1 MDDQQNNPPKKR
13 SRPKRESLTA
23 PRKRVL
29 VPPDPATVDK
39 PRTRGRP
46 KKDPNQPKAEY
57 KLSDRE
63 RARRSVQMRLRN
75 AKKSAA
81 TQQRKAE
88 YKKKK
93 VKKLTDSADKIEK
106 ALQGEKTRVIDQG
119 DLTNLPDAVGD
130 LVDGSPIIFKPNPGP
145 QEEFLSAG
153 ERDVLYGGAAGG
165 GKSFALLADP
175 LRYCHNP
182 NHRGLLLRRTLDE
195 LTELIDKSRQ
205 LYPKAFPGAKFR
217 ESKSTWH
224 FPSGATIWFT
234 YLDKDKDVTRFQGQ
248 AFNWIG
254 IDEITQYP
262 TPYVWDYL
270 RSRLR
275 TTDSELQQHLY
286 MRCTANPGGV
296 GGWWVKKTYIEG
308 LEPNKPFP
316 AFDIET
322 KSPFLWPN
330 GHEKAG
336 QPLFFRKFVPAR
348 LTDNPYLMADGQYEA
363 MLRSLPEVERKR
375 LLEGDWDVAEGAA
388 FPEFSRSKHVVEH
401 FELPTNWPRIR
412 AADYGYASPSCV
424 LWGAIDWDNN
434 IWIYRELYVKHL
446 TAEQLADKITEQL
459 DPTPHYTV
467 LDSSCWNKTGFG
479 PSIAETMMRA
489 GVRWTPSDRNR
500 VQGKMEI
507 HRRLADD
514 PYTEEPRLRIFSSC
528 QNIIKQ
534 LAGIPLS
541 KSNSEDVDTKSEDH
555 AYDALRYMLMTR
567 MSGYTSI
574 HKQLGAIK
582 SQVYQVQDE
591 TFGY

>member
-1 MDDQQNNPPKKR
+1 MANK
-13 SRPKRESLTA
+13 

-119 DLTNLPDAVGD
+119 DLTNLPGAVGD

-275 TTDSELQQHLY
+275 STDPELQQQLC

-296 GGWWVKKTYIEG
+296 GGWWVKKMYIDHR
-308 LEPNKPFP
+308 EPNKPFG
-316 AFDIET
+316 AYDLESGKEFV
-322 KSPFLWPN
+322 WPD

-336 QPLFFRKFVPAR
+336 QPLFYRKFVPAR

-363 MLRSLPEVERKR
+363 MLRSLPDVERRR

-388 FPEFSRSKHVVEH
+388 FPEFSRQRHVVEH

-434 IWIYRELYVKHL
+434 IWIYRELYARHL
-446 TAEQLADKITEQL
+446 TAEQLADKILEAEEL
-459 DPTPHYTV
+459 DPLPHYNV

-500 VQGKMEI
+500 LQGKMEV

-514 PYTEEPRLRIFSSC
+514 PYTKEPRLRIFSTC
-528 QNIIKQ
+528 KHTIAQ
-534 LAGIPLS
+534 LSGIPLS
-541 KSNSEDVDTKSEDH
+541 KTNSEDVDTKAEDH
-555 AYDALRYMLMTR
+555 AYDALRYMVMTR
-567 MSGYTSI
+567 TSGYQAI
-574 HKQLGAIK
+574 HKTLQGIK
-582 SQVYQVQDE
+582 DQAFKPFDA

>member
-1 MDDQQNNPPKKR
+1 MAQAATKR
-13 SRPKRESLTA
+13 TYQLSTA
-23 PRKRVL
+23 
-29 VPPDPATVDK
+29 
-39 PRTRGRP
+39 
-46 KKDPNQPKAEY
+46 
-57 KLSDRE
+57 E
-63 RARRSVQMRLRN
+63 RARRSAQKRLRD
-75 AKKSAA
+75 AKKKAQQA
-81 TQQRKAE
+81 TKKAE
-88 YKKKK
+88 TKRKKARDLESTIGR
-93 VKKLTDSADKIEK
+93 VEK
-106 ALQGEKTRVIDQG
+106 AIKGADTAVIDMG
-119 DLTNLPDAVGD
+119 DISVLPSSVSDLVGD
-130 LVDGSPIIFKPNPGP
+130 SEVVFQANPGP

-175 LRYCHNP
+175 LRYCHNA

-205 LYPKAFPGAKFR
+205 LYTKAFPGAKFR

-234 YLDKDKDVTRFQGQ
+234 YLDRDKDVTRFQGQ

-275 TTDSELQQHLY
+275 STDPELQENLY

-296 GGWWVKKTYIEG
+296 GGWWVKKMYIEG
-308 LEPNKPFP
+308 TPENKAFP
-316 AFDIET
+316 AFDIDT
-322 KSPFLWPN
+322 RKTFVWPS

-348 LTDNPYLMADGQYEA
+348 LTDNPHLMADGQYEA
-363 MLRSLPEVERKR
+363 MLRSLPDVERKR

-388 FPEFSRSKHVVEH
+388 FPEFSRTKHVVEP
-401 FELPTNWPRIR
+401 FDLPTNWPRIR
-412 AADYGYASPSCV
+412 AADYGYSAPSCV

-434 IWIYRELYVKHL
+434 IWVYRELYAKHL
-446 TAEQLADKITEQL
+446 TAEQLADRILEAEQI
-459 DPTPHYTV
+459 DPLPHYTV

-479 PSIAETMMRA
+479 PSIAEVMMRQ

-500 VQGKMEI
+500 IQGKMEI

-514 PYTEEPRLRIFSSC
+514 PYTKEPRVRFFSTC
-528 QNIIKQ
+528 QNIVKQ
-534 LAGIPLS
+534 VAGIPLS
-541 KSNSEDVDTKSEDH
+541 KTNSEDVDTKAEDH
-555 AYDALRYMLMTR
+555 AYDALRYMMMTR
-567 MSGYTSI
+567 ISGYASI

-582 SQVYQVQDE
+582 NHVHRVQDE
-591 TFGY
+591 VFGY

>member
-1 MDDQQNNPPKKR
+1 MAEETKPK
-13 SRPKRESLTA
+13 
-23 PRKRVL
+23 
-29 VPPDPATVDK
+29 
-39 PRTRGRP
+39 RGRP
-46 KKDPNQPKAEY
+46 KKDPNAPKATY
-57 KLSDRE
+57 QLSTRE
-63 RARRSVQMRLRN
+63 RARRAAQKRINS
-75 AKKSAA
+75 AKKRAA
-81 TQQRKAE
+81 KTTKQAE
-88 YKKKK
+88 DKRRYARELEKTVGK
-93 VKKLTDSADKIEK
+93 VEK
-106 ALQGEKTRVIDQG
+106 ALSGDESATIDLG
-119 DLTNLPDAVGD
+119 DLDALPNAISD
-130 LVDGSPIIFKPNPGP
+130 LVGESEVVFQPNEGP
-145 QEEFLSAG
+145 QTEFLSAG

-175 LRYCHNP
+175 LRFCHNP

-205 LYPKAFPGAKFR
+205 LYTKAFPGAKFR
-217 ESKSTWH
+217 ESKSTWV

-234 YLDKDKDVTRFQGQ
+234 YLDRDKDVTRFQGQ

-275 TTDSELQQHLY
+275 STDPELQKHLY

-296 GGWWVKKTYIEG
+296 GGWWVKKMYIDDV
-308 LEPNKPFP
+308 EPNKAFA
-316 AFDIET
+316 AFDIDT
-322 KSPFLWPN
+322 MTPFLWPD

-336 QPLFFRKFVPAR
+336 QPLFYRKFVPAR
-348 LTDNPYLMADGQYEA
+348 LTDNPYLLADGQYEA

-388 FPEFSRSKHVVEH
+388 FPEFSRSRHVVEP

-412 AADYGYASPSCV
+412 AADYGYAAPSCV

-434 IWIYRELYVKHL
+434 IWVYRELYEKHL
-446 TAEQLADKITEQL
+446 TAEELADKILEAEQL
-459 DPTPHYTV
+459 DPLPHYTV

-479 PSIAETMMRA
+479 PSIAEVMMRQ

-500 VQGKMEI
+500 IQGKMEV
-507 HRRLADD
+507 HRRLAKE
-514 PYTEEPRLRIFSSC
+514 PYSGEPRLRIFSSC
-528 QNIIKQ
+528 SNIIKQ

-541 KSNSEDVDTKSEDH
+541 KTNSEDVDTKAEDH
-555 AYDALRYMLMTR
+555 AYDALRYMMMTR
-567 MSGYTSI
+567 MSGYASI
-574 HKQLGAIK
+574 HQQLGAIK
-582 SQVYQVQDE
+582 NQVYQVQDA

>member
-1 MDDQQNNPPKKR
+1 M
-13 SRPKRESLTA
+13 A
-23 PRKRVL
+23 
-29 VPPDPATVDK
+29 
-39 PRTRGRP
+39 GRP
-46 KKDPNQPKAEY
+46 KKDPDAPKATY
-57 KLSDRE
+57 NLSVKE
-63 RARRSVQMRLRN
+63 RARRAVQKKLNAAKRR
-75 AKKSAA
+75 AKKTTKAA
-81 TQQRKAE
+81 EDKRRYARRLE
-88 YKKKK
+88 NDIGK
-93 VKKLTDSADKIEK
+93 VEK
-106 ALQGEKTRVIDQG
+106 ALVGKETTVIDKG
-119 DLTNLPDAVGD
+119 DLTDLPAAVAD
-130 LVDGSPIIFKPNPGP
+130 LVEDSEVVFQPNPGP

-275 TTDSELQQHLY
+275 STDPELQQHLY

-296 GGWWVKKTYIEG
+296 GGWWVKKMYIDGTPE
-308 LEPNKPFP
+308 NKAYP
-316 AFDIET
+316 AFDLDT
-322 KSPFLWPN
+322 GKPFVWPHN
-330 GHEKAG
+330 HEKAG
-336 QPLFFRKFVPAR
+336 QPLFYRKFVPAR
-348 LTDNPYLMADGQYEA
+348 LTDNPHLMADGQYES

-388 FPEFSRSKHVVEH
+388 FPEFSRTKHVVEPY
-401 FELPTNWPRIR
+401 EMPTNWPRIR
-412 AADYGYASPSCV
+412 MADYGYAAPSCV

-434 IWIYRELYVKHL
+434 IWIYREIYEKHL
-446 TAEQLADKITEQL
+446 TAEQLADRILEAEQL
-459 DPTPHYTV
+459 DPVPHYTV

-479 PSIAETMMRA
+479 PSIAEVMMRS

-500 VQGKMEI
+500 IQGKMEI
-507 HRRLADD
+507 HRRLADN
-514 PYTEEPRLRIFSSC
+514 PYTKEPRLRFFSTC
-528 QNIIKQ
+528 QHIIKQ
-534 LAGIPLS
+534 VAGIPLS
-541 KSNSEDVDTKSEDH
+541 KTNSEDVDTKAEDH
-555 AYDALRYMLMTR
+555 AYDALRYGMMTR
-567 MSGYTSI
+567 MSGYVSI
-574 HKQLGAIK
+574 HQQLNSIK
-582 SQVYQVQDE
+582 NHVHQVQDE
-591 TFGY
+591 VFGY

>member
-1 MDDQQNNPPKKR
+1 MAQAATKR
-13 SRPKRESLTA
+13 TYQLSTA
-23 PRKRVL
+23 
-29 VPPDPATVDK
+29 
-39 PRTRGRP
+39 
-46 KKDPNQPKAEY
+46 
-57 KLSDRE
+57 E
-63 RARRSVQMRLRN
+63 RARRSAQKRLRD
-75 AKKSAA
+75 AKKKAQQA
-81 TQQRKAE
+81 TKKAE
-88 YKKKK
+88 TKRKKARDLESTIGR
-93 VKKLTDSADKIEK
+93 VEK
-106 ALQGEKTRVIDQG
+106 AIKGADTAVIDMG
-119 DLTNLPDAVGD
+119 DISVLPSSVSDLVGD
-130 LVDGSPIIFKPNPGP
+130 SEVVFQANPGP

-205 LYPKAFPGAKFR
+205 LYTKAFPGAKFR

-234 YLDKDKDVTRFQGQ
+234 YLDRDKDVTRFQGQ

-254 IDEITQYP
+254 IHEITQYP

-275 TTDSELQQHLY
+275 STDPELQENLY

-296 GGWWVKKTYIEG
+296 GGWWVKKMYIEG
-308 LEPNKPFP
+308 TPENKAFP
-316 AFDIET
+316 AFDIDT
-322 KSPFLWPN
+322 RKTFVWPS

-348 LTDNPYLMADGQYEA
+348 LTDNPHLMADGQYEA
-363 MLRSLPEVERKR
+363 MLRSLPDVERKR

-388 FPEFSRSKHVVEH
+388 FPEFSRTKHVVEP
-401 FELPTNWPRIR
+401 FDLPTNWPRIR
-412 AADYGYASPSCV
+412 AADYGYSAPSCV

-434 IWIYRELYVKHL
+434 IWVYRELYAKHL
-446 TAEQLADKITEQL
+446 TAEQLADRILEAEQI
-459 DPTPHYTV
+459 DPLPHYTV

-479 PSIAETMMRA
+479 PSIAEVMMRQ

-500 VQGKMEI
+500 IQGKMEI

-514 PYTEEPRLRIFSSC
+514 PYTKEPRVRFFSTC
-528 QNIIKQ
+528 QNIVKQ
-534 LAGIPLS
+534 VAGIPLS
-541 KSNSEDVDTKSEDH
+541 KTNSEDVDTKAEDH
-555 AYDALRYMLMTR
+555 AYDALRYMMMTR
-567 MSGYTSI
+567 MSGYASI

-582 SQVYQVQDE
+582 NHVHKVQDE
-591 TFGY
+591 VFGY

>member
-1 MDDQQNNPPKKR
+1 M
-13 SRPKRESLTA
+13 A
-23 PRKRVL
+23 
-29 VPPDPATVDK
+29 
-39 PRTRGRP
+39 GRP
-46 KKDPNQPKAEY
+46 KKDPNAPKATY
-57 KLSDRE
+57 NLSVKE
-63 RARRSVQMRLRN
+63 RARR
-75 AKKSAA
+75 AA
-81 TQQRKAE
+81 Q
-88 YKKKK
+88 
-93 VKKLTDSADKIEK
+93 KKLNGAKRRAAKTTKAAEDKRRYARKLEDKIGKVEK
-106 ALQGEKTRVIDQG
+106 ALVGKDTTVIDQG
-119 DLTNLPDAVGD
+119 DLDDLPAAVAD
-130 LVDGSPIIFKPNPGP
+130 LVEDSEIVFRPNEGP

-175 LRYCHNP
+175 LRFCHNA

-205 LYPKAFPGAKFR
+205 LYTKAFPGAKFR
-217 ESKSTWH
+217 ESKSTWV

-275 TTDSELQQHLY
+275 TTDPELQQHLY

-308 LEPNKPFP
+308 TPENKPFP

-322 KSPFLWPN
+322 HKPFLWPK
-330 GHEKAG
+330 GHEKEG

-348 LTDNPYLMADGQYEA
+348 LTDNPHLMADGQYEA
-363 MLRSLPEVERKR
+363 MLRSLPDVERRR

-388 FPEFSRSKHVVEH
+388 FPEFSRAKHVVEP

-412 AADYGYASPSCV
+412 MADYGYAAPSCV

-434 IWIYRELYVKHL
+434 IWIYRELYQKHL
-446 TAEQLADKITEQL
+446 TAEELAGRILEAEQL
-459 DPTPHYTV
+459 DPLPHYTV

-479 PSIAETMMRA
+479 PSIAEVMMRE

-500 VQGKMEI
+500 IQGKMEI

-514 PYTEEPRLRIFSSC
+514 PYTEEPRLRFFSSC
-528 QNIIKQ
+528 QNIVKQ
-534 LAGIPLS
+534 IAGIPLS
-541 KSNSEDVDTKSEDH
+541 KTNSEDVDTKAEDH
-555 AYDALRYMLMTR
+555 AYDALRYGMMTR
-567 MSGYTSI
+567 MSGYASI
-574 HKQLGAIK
+574 HQQLTAIK
-582 SQVYQVQDE
+582 NQVHQVQDE
-591 TFGY
+591 VFGY

>member
-1 MDDQQNNPPKKR
+1 
-13 SRPKRESLTA
+13 
-23 PRKRVL
+23 
-29 VPPDPATVDK
+29 
-39 PRTRGRP
+39 
-46 KKDPNQPKAEY
+46 
-57 KLSDRE
+57 
-63 RARRSVQMRLRN
+63 MRLRN

-81 TQQRKAE
+81 TQQQKAE

-93 VKKLTDSADKIEK
+93 VKKLTQSADKIEK

-119 DLTNLPDAVGD
+119 DLEHLPSAVGD
-130 LVDGSPIIFKPNPGP
+130 LVDGSPVIFQPNPGP
-145 QEEFLSAG
+145 QEEFLSAS
-153 ERDVLYGGAAGG
+153 EQDVLYGGAAGG

-195 LTELIDKSRQ
+195 LTELIDKSKQ
-205 LYPKAFPGAKFR
+205 LYPKAFPGATFR
-217 ESKSTWH
+217 ESKSTWV
-224 FPSGATIWFT
+224 FPSGATMWFT
-234 YLDKDKDVTRFQGQ
+234 YLDRDKDVTRFQGQ

-262 TPYVWDYL
+262 SSYVWDYL

-275 TTDSELQQHLY
+275 STDTELQQQLC

-296 GGWWVKKTYIEG
+296 GGWWVKKMYIDHR
-308 LEPNKPFP
+308 EPNKPFG
-316 AFDIET
+316 AYDIET
-322 KSPFLWPN
+322 GKTFVWPD
-330 GHEKAG
+330 GHKKAG
-336 QPLFFRKFVPAR
+336 QPLFYRKFVPAR

-363 MLRSLPEVERKR
+363 MLRSLPDVERRR

-388 FPEFSRSKHVVEH
+388 FPEFSRSRHVVEH

-434 IWIYRELYVKHL
+434 IWVYRELYAKHL
-446 TAEQLADKITEQL
+446 TAEQLADKILEAEEL
-459 DPTPHYTV
+459 DPLPHYNV

-500 VQGKMEI
+500 LQGKMEV

-514 PYTEEPRLRIFSSC
+514 PYTNEPRLRIFSTC
-528 QNIIKQ
+528 KHIIAQ
-534 LAGIPLS
+534 LSGIPLS
-541 KSNSEDVDTKSEDH
+541 KTNSEDVDTKAEDH

-567 MSGYTSI
+567 TSGYNSI
-574 HKQLGAIK
+574 HKTLQGIK
-582 SQVYQVQDE
+582 DQAFRPMDA

>member
-1 MDDQQNNPPKKR
+1 MSEDITPKK
-13 SRPKRESLTA
+13 KA
-23 PRKRVL
+23 
-29 VPPDPATVDK
+29 
-39 PRTRGRP
+39 GRP
-46 KKDPNQPKAEY
+46 KKDPNAPKQTY
-57 KLSDRE
+57 QLSTAE
-63 RARRSVQMRLRN
+63 RARRGAQKRLRA
-75 AKKSAA
+75 AKKKA
-81 TQQRKAE
+81 TQTTKKAE
-88 YKKKK
+88 AQRDYAR
-93 VKKLTDSADKIEK
+93 KL
-106 ALQGEKTRVIDQG
+106 EKTIGKVEKGIKGDGSTVVDMG
-119 DLTNLPDAVGD
+119 DLSVLPQSVSE
-130 LVDGSPIIFKPNPGP
+130 LVQDSEVVFQPNAGP
-145 QEEFLSAG
+145 QEEFLAAS
-153 ERDVLYGGAAGG
+153 EQDVLYGGAAGG

-205 LYPKAFPGAKFR
+205 LYTKAFPGAKFR

-224 FPSGATIWFT
+224 FPSGATLWFT
-234 YLDKDKDVTRFQGQ
+234 YLDRDKDVTRFQGQ

-275 TTDSELQQHLY
+275 STDPELQKSLN

-296 GGWWVKKTYIEG
+296 GGWWVKKMYIDSRTENVAF
-308 LEPNKPFP
+308 PAYDIDTMKPFV
-316 AFDIET
+316 
-322 KSPFLWPN
+322 WPT

-336 QPLFFRKFVPAR
+336 QPLFYRKFVPAR
-348 LTDNPYLMADGQYEA
+348 LTDNPHLMADGQYEA

-388 FPEFSRSKHVVEH
+388 FPEFTRSRHVVEP
-401 FELPTNWPRIR
+401 FDLPTNWPRIR

-434 IWIYRELYVKHL
+434 IWVYRELYAKHL
-446 TAEQLADKITEQL
+446 TAEQLADKILEAEQF
-459 DPTPHYTV
+459 DPPPHYTV

-479 PSIAETMMRA
+479 PSIAEVMMRQ

-500 VQGKMEI
+500 IQGKMEI

-514 PYTEEPRLRIFSSC
+514 PYSQEPRLRLFSTC
-528 QNIIKQ
+528 QHIIKQ

-541 KSNSEDVDTKSEDH
+541 KTNSEDVDTKAEDH
-555 AYDALRYMLMTR
+555 AYDALRYMSMTR
-567 MSGYTSI
+567 MSGYAAI
-574 HKQLGAIK
+574 HQQLGAIK
-582 SQVYQVQDE
+582 NHVHKVHDE
-591 TFGY
+591 VFGY

>member
-1 MDDQQNNPPKKR
+1 MEDQQDQAPKK
-13 SRPKRESLTA
+13 
-23 PRKRVL
+23 
-29 VPPDPATVDK
+29 
-39 PRTRGRP
+39 RGRP
-46 KKDPNQPKAEY
+46 KRDPNAPKATY
-57 KLSDRE
+57 NLSVKE
-63 RARRSVQMRLRN
+63 RARRAAQKKLNAAKRR
-75 AKKSAA
+75 AKKTTKAA
-81 TQQRKAE
+81 EDKRRYARKLE
-88 YKKKK
+88 
-93 VKKLTDSADKIEK
+93 DKIGKVEK
-106 ALQGEKTRVIDQG
+106 ALVGKETNVIDQG
-119 DLTNLPDAVGD
+119 DLTELPAAVSD
-130 LVDGSPIIFKPNPGP
+130 LVDDAEIVFKPNEGP

-217 ESKSTWH
+217 ESKSTWV

-275 TTDSELQQHLY
+275 TTDAELQQHLY

-296 GGWWVKKTYIEG
+296 GGWWVKKTYIDG
-308 LEPNKPFP
+308 VEPNKSFP

-322 KSPFLWPN
+322 RKEFLWPP

-336 QPLFFRKFVPAR
+336 QPLFLRKFVPAR

-363 MLRSLPEVERKR
+363 MLRSLPEVERRR

-388 FPEFSRSKHVVEH
+388 FPEFSRSRHVVEH

-434 IWIYRELYVKHL
+434 IWVYRELYAKHL
-446 TAEQLADKITEQL
+446 TAEELADKILEAEEL
-459 DPTPHYTV
+459 DPLPHYTI

-479 PSIAETMMRA
+479 PSIAETMMRV

-500 VQGKMEI
+500 IQGKMEI
-507 HRRLADD
+507 HRRLAND
-514 PYTEEPRLRIFSSC
+514 PHTDEPRLRIFSSC

-555 AYDALRYMLMTR
+555 AYDALRYMVMTR
-567 MSGYTSI
+567 MSGYASI
-574 HKQLGAIK
+574 HKQLHAIK
-582 SQVYQVQDE
+582 SQVFQVQDE
-591 TFGY
+591 VFGY

>member
-1 MDDQQNNPPKKR
+1 MTEPE
-13 SRPKRESLTA
+13 PKRG
-23 PRKRVL
+23 
-29 VPPDPATVDK
+29 
-39 PRTRGRP
+39 RGRP
-46 KKDPNQPKAEY
+46 KKDPNAPKQRYFLSAAE
-57 KLSDRE
+57 K
-63 RARRSVQMRLRN
+63 ARRQSQKRLRD
-75 AKKSAA
+75 AKKRAD
-81 TQQRKAE
+81 
-88 YKKKK
+88 
-93 VKKLTDSADKIEK
+93 KLTKVAESKRRYARKLEEKVGKVEK
-106 ALQGEKTRVIDQG
+106 ALKGDTSTVIDTG
-119 DLTNLPDAVGD
+119 DLATLPPPVQELVGSRE
-130 LVDGSPIIFKPNPGP
+130 VVFQPNEGP
-145 QEEFLSAG
+145 QEEFLSAS

-175 LRYCHNP
+175 LRYCTNP

-275 TTDSELQQHLY
+275 STDPELQQNLY
-286 MRCTANPGGV
+286 MRCTANPGGI
-296 GGWWVKKTYIEG
+296 GGWWIKKMYIDVGEH
-308 LEPNKPFP
+308 NKPFP
-316 AFDIET
+316 ASDVET
-322 KSPFLWPN
+322 GKPFLWPQ
-330 GHEKAG
+330 GHEKEG
-336 QPLFFRKFVPAR
+336 QPLFYRRFIPAR
-348 LTDNPYLMADGQYEA
+348 LTDNPFLMADGQYEA
-363 MLRSLPEVERKR
+363 MLRSLPEIERKR
-375 LLEGDWDVAEGAA
+375 LLDGDWDVADGAA
-388 FPEFSRSKHVVEH
+388 FPEFSRAKHVVEA
-401 FELPTNWPRIR
+401 FDLPTNWPRIR

-434 IWIYRELYVKHL
+434 IWIYRELYVKQL
-446 TAEQLADKITEQL
+446 TAEQLADKILEAEQL
-459 DPTPHYTV
+459 DPLPHYTV

-479 PSIAETMMRA
+479 PSIAETMMRC

-500 VQGKMEI
+500 IQGKMEI

-514 PYTEEPRLRIFSSC
+514 PRTNEPRLRVFSNCS
-528 QNIIKQ
+528 NTVKQ
-534 LAGIPLS
+534 LAAIPLS
-541 KSNSEDVDTKSEDH
+541 KTNSEDVDTKAEDH

-567 MSGYTSI
+567 MTGYAAI
-574 HKQLGAIK
+574 HQTLNGIK
-582 SQVYQVQDE
+582 NQVYQVQNE

>member
-1 MDDQQNNPPKKR
+1 VADKQQAQPKK
-13 SRPKRESLTA
+13 T
-23 PRKRVL
+23 
-29 VPPDPATVDK
+29 
-39 PRTRGRP
+39 GRP
-46 KKDPNQPKAEY
+46 KKDPNAPKSSY
-57 KLSDRE
+57 NLSVKE
-63 RARRSVQMRLRN
+63 RARRAAQKKLRA
-75 AKKSAA
+75 AKKRAEKSTKAA
-81 TQQRKAE
+81 EDKRRYARKMAE
-88 YKKKK
+88 SMGK
-93 VKKLTDSADKIEK
+93 VEK
-106 ALQGEKTRVIDQG
+106 ALNGSETTVIDQG
-119 DLTNLPDAVGD
+119 DLSDLPPAVSD
-130 LVDGSPIIFKPNPGP
+130 LIEDSEIVFKPNSGP
-145 QEEFLSAG
+145 QEEFLSAS

-175 LRYCHNP
+175 LRFCHNP

-205 LYPKAFPGAKFR
+205 LYTKAFPGAKFR

-275 TTDSELQQHLY
+275 STDPELQNHLY

-296 GGWWVKKTYIEG
+296 GGWWVKKMYIEG
-308 LEPNKPFP
+308 TPENKPFP
-316 AFDIET
+316 AFDLDT
-322 KSPFLWPN
+322 KSPFVWPA

-388 FPEFSRSKHVVEH
+388 FPEFSRSKHVVEP

-412 AADYGYASPSCV
+412 AADYGYAAPSCV
-424 LWGAIDWDNN
+424 LCGAIDWDNN
-434 IWIYRELYVKHL
+434 IWIYRELYEKHL
-446 TAEQLADKITEQL
+446 TAEQLADRILEAEEL
-459 DPTPHYTV
+459 DPVPHYTV

-479 PSIAETMMRA
+479 PSIAEVMMRQ
-489 GVRWTPSDRNR
+489 GVRWTPADRNR
-500 VQGKMEI
+500 IQGKMEV
-507 HRRLADD
+507 HRRLADE
-514 PYTEEPRLRIFSSC
+514 PYSGEPRLRFFSSC
-528 QNIIKQ
+528 QNIVKQ
-534 LAGIPLS
+534 IAGIPLS

-567 MSGYTSI
+567 MTGYASI
-574 HKQLGAIK
+574 HSQLSAIK
-582 SQVYQVQDE
+582 NHVYKVQDE
-591 TFGY
+591 VFGY

>member
-1 MDDQQNNPPKKR
+1 L
-13 SRPKRESLTA
+13 SEAAPKRRYNLSTA
-23 PRKRVL
+23 
-29 VPPDPATVDK
+29 
-39 PRTRGRP
+39 
-46 KKDPNQPKAEY
+46 
-57 KLSDRE
+57 E
-63 RARRSVQMRLRN
+63 RARRGAQKRLRA
-75 AKKSAA
+75 AKKKAA
-81 TQQRKAE
+81 QATRKAE
-88 YKKKK
+88 AQRTYAR
-93 VKKLTDSADKIEK
+93 KLENTIGRVEK
-106 ALQGEKTRVIDQG
+106 GVSEEGTNVID
-119 DLTNLPDAVGD
+119 VGD
-130 LVDGSPIIFKPNPGP
+130 LSLLPPSVSDLVGDSEVVFQANPGP

-205 LYPKAFPGAKFR
+205 LYTKAFPGAKFR

-234 YLDKDKDVTRFQGQ
+234 YLDRDKDVTRFQGQ

-275 TTDSELQQHLY
+275 ATDPELQNSLY

-296 GGWWVKKTYIEG
+296 GGWWVKKMYIDSRTENVAF
-308 LEPNKPFP
+308 PAYDIDTMKPF
-316 AFDIET
+316 T
-322 KSPFLWPN
+322 WPS

-336 QPLFFRKFVPAR
+336 QPLFYRKFVPAR
-348 LTDNPYLMADGQYEA
+348 LTDNPHLMADGQYEA

-375 LLEGDWDVAEGAA
+375 LLDGDWDVAEGAA
-388 FPEFSRSKHVVEH
+388 FPEFSRARHVVEH

-412 AADYGYASPSCV
+412 AADYGYASPSAV

-434 IWIYRELYVKHL
+434 IWIYRELYAKHL
-446 TAEQLADKITEQL
+446 TAEDLAAKILEVEQL
-459 DPTPHYTV
+459 DPLPHYTV
-467 LDSSCWNKTGFG
+467 LDSSCWNKTGMG
-479 PSIAETMMRA
+479 PSIAETMMRC

-500 VQGKMEI
+500 IQGKMEV

-514 PYTEEPRLRIFSSC
+514 PYTNEPRLRIFSSC
-528 QNIIKQ
+528 QHTIKQ

-541 KSNSEDVDTKSEDH
+541 KTNSEDVDTKAEDH
-555 AYDALRYMLMTR
+555 AYDALRYMVMTR
-567 MSGYTSI
+567 MSGYAAI
-574 HKQLGAIK
+574 HQQLGAIK
-582 SQVYQVQDE
+582 NHVYKVQDE
-591 TFGY
+591 VFGY

>member
-1 MDDQQNNPPKKR
+1 MTEATAPKR
-13 SRPKRESLTA
+13 S
-23 PRKRVL
+23 
-29 VPPDPATVDK
+29 
-39 PRTRGRP
+39 RGRP
-46 KKDPNQPKAEY
+46 KKDPEAPKQRYFLSAAE
-57 KLSDRE
+57 K
-63 RARRSVQMRLRN
+63 ARRQSQKRLRD
-75 AKKSAA
+75 AKKRAD
-81 TQQRKAE
+81 
-88 YKKKK
+88 
-93 VKKLTDSADKIEK
+93 KLTKVAESKRRYARKLEEKVGKVEK
-106 ALQGEKTRVIDQG
+106 ALKGDTTTVIDTG
-119 DLTNLPDAVGD
+119 ELSTLPPPVQELVGNRE
-130 LVDGSPIIFKPNPGP
+130 VVFQPNEGP
-145 QEEFLSAG
+145 QEEFLSSS

-175 LRYCHNP
+175 LRYCTNP

-275 TTDSELQQHLY
+275 STDPELQKNLY
-286 MRCTANPGGV
+286 MRCTANPGGI
-296 GGWWVKKTYIEG
+296 GGWWIKKMYIDIGEH
-308 LEPNKPFP
+308 NKPFP
-316 AFDIET
+316 ASDVET
-322 KSPFLWPN
+322 GKPFLWPQ
-330 GHEKAG
+330 GHEKEG
-336 QPLFFRKFVPAR
+336 EPLFYRRFIPAR
-348 LTDNPYLMADGQYEA
+348 LTDNPFLMADGQYEA
-363 MLRSLPEVERKR
+363 MLRSLPEIERKR
-375 LLEGDWDVAEGAA
+375 LLEGDWDVADGAA
-388 FPEFSRSKHVVEH
+388 FPEFSRAKHVVES
-401 FELPTNWPRIR
+401 FDLPTNWPRIR

-434 IWIYRELYVKHL
+434 IWIYRELYVKQL
-446 TAEQLADKITEQL
+446 TAEQLADRILEAEQL
-459 DPTPHYTV
+459 DPLPHYTV

-479 PSIAETMMRA
+479 PSIAETMMRC

-500 VQGKMEI
+500 IQGKMEI

-514 PYTEEPRLRIFSSC
+514 PRTNEPRLRVFSNCS
-528 QNIIKQ
+528 NTVKQ
-534 LAGIPLS
+534 LAAIPLS
-541 KSNSEDVDTKSEDH
+541 KTNSEDVDTKAEDH

-567 MSGYTSI
+567 MTGYAAI
-574 HKQLGAIK
+574 HQTLNGIK
-582 SQVYQVQDE
+582 NQVYQVQNE

>member
-1 MDDQQNNPPKKR
+1 MDDKPAEA
-13 SRPKRESLTA
+13 PKR
-23 PRKRVL
+23 
-29 VPPDPATVDK
+29 
-39 PRTRGRP
+39 RGRP
-46 KKDPNQPKAEY
+46 KRDPNAPKATY
-57 KLSDRE
+57 NLSTKE
-63 RARRSVQMRLRN
+63 RARR
-75 AKKSAA
+75 AA
-81 TQQRKAE
+81 TKRVNAAKRRAAKSTKAAEDKRRYARKLEQQAT
-88 YKKKK
+88 K
-93 VKKLTDSADKIEK
+93 VEK
-106 ALQGEKTRVIDQG
+106 ALVG
-119 DLTNLPDAVGD
+119 DTTATVDLGDVAALPDSVSELVGESE
-130 LVDGSPIIFKPNPGP
+130 VIFQPNSGP
-145 QEEFLSAG
+145 QTEFLSAG

-217 ESKSTWH
+217 ESKSTWV
-224 FPSGATIWFT
+224 FPSGATMWFT

-275 TTDSELQQHLY
+275 TTDPELQQHLY

-296 GGWWVKKTYIEG
+296 GGWWVKKTYIDG

-322 KSPFLWPN
+322 QKPFLWPDS
-330 GHEKAG
+330 HERAG
-336 QPLFFRKFVPAR
+336 QPLFLRKFVPAR

-363 MLRSLPEVERKR
+363 MLRSLPDVERRR

-388 FPEFSRSKHVVEH
+388 FPEFSRQRHVVEH

-434 IWIYRELYVKHL
+434 IWIYRELYAKHL
-446 TAEQLADKITEQL
+446 TAEELADKILEAEQL
-459 DPTPHYTV
+459 DPQPYYTV

-479 PSIAETMMRA
+479 PSIAETMMRV

-500 VQGKMEI
+500 IQGKMEI

-514 PYTEEPRLRIFSSC
+514 PYTNEPRVRIFSSC

-541 KSNSEDVDTKSEDH
+541 KTNSEDVDTKSEDH

-567 MSGYTSI
+567 VSGYSSI

-582 SQVYQVQDE
+582 NQVHQVYDA

>member
-1 MDDQQNNPPKKR
+1 MAQAATKR
-13 SRPKRESLTA
+13 TYQLSTA
-23 PRKRVL
+23 
-29 VPPDPATVDK
+29 
-39 PRTRGRP
+39 
-46 KKDPNQPKAEY
+46 
-57 KLSDRE
+57 E
-63 RARRSVQMRLRN
+63 RARRAAQKRLRD
-75 AKKSAA
+75 AKKKAQQA
-81 TQQRKAE
+81 TKKAE
-88 YKKKK
+88 TKRKKARDLESTIGR
-93 VKKLTDSADKIEK
+93 VEK
-106 ALQGEKTRVIDQG
+106 AIKGADTAVIDMG
-119 DLTNLPDAVGD
+119 DISVLPSSVSDLVGD
-130 LVDGSPIIFKPNPGP
+130 SEVVFQANPGP

-175 LRYCHNP
+175 LRYCHNA

-205 LYPKAFPGAKFR
+205 LYTKAFPGAKFR

-234 YLDKDKDVTRFQGQ
+234 YLDRDKDVTRFQGQ

-275 TTDSELQQHLY
+275 STDPELQENLY

-296 GGWWVKKTYIEG
+296 GGWWVKKMYIEG
-308 LEPNKPFP
+308 TPENKAFP
-316 AFDIET
+316 AFDIDT
-322 KSPFLWPN
+322 RKTFVWPD

-348 LTDNPYLMADGQYEA
+348 LTDNPHLMADGQYEA
-363 MLRSLPEVERKR
+363 MLRSLPDVERKR

-388 FPEFSRSKHVVEH
+388 FPEFSRTKHVVEP
-401 FELPTNWPRIR
+401 FDLPTNWPRIR
-412 AADYGYASPSCV
+412 AADYGYSAPSCV

-434 IWIYRELYVKHL
+434 IWVYRELYAKHL
-446 TAEQLADKITEQL
+446 TAEQLADRILEAEQI
-459 DPTPHYTV
+459 DPLPHYTV

-479 PSIAETMMRA
+479 PSIAEVMMRQ

-500 VQGKMEI
+500 IQGKMEI

-514 PYTEEPRLRIFSSC
+514 PYTKEPRVRFFSTC
-528 QNIIKQ
+528 QNIVKQ
-534 LAGIPLS
+534 VAGIPLS
-541 KSNSEDVDTKSEDH
+541 KTNSEDVDTKAEDH
-555 AYDALRYMLMTR
+555 SYDALRYMMMTR
-567 MSGYTSI
+567 ISGYASI

-582 SQVYQVQDE
+582 NHVHKVQDE
-591 TFGY
+591 VFGY

>member
-1 MDDQQNNPPKKR
+1 MAQAATKR
-13 SRPKRESLTA
+13 TYQLSTA
-23 PRKRVL
+23 
-29 VPPDPATVDK
+29 
-39 PRTRGRP
+39 
-46 KKDPNQPKAEY
+46 
-57 KLSDRE
+57 E
-63 RARRSVQMRLRN
+63 RARRAAQKRLRD
-75 AKKSAA
+75 AKKKAQQA
-81 TQQRKAE
+81 TKKAE
-88 YKKKK
+88 TKRKKARDLESTIGR
-93 VKKLTDSADKIEK
+93 VEK
-106 ALQGEKTRVIDQG
+106 AIKGADTAVIDMG
-119 DLTNLPDAVGD
+119 DISVLPSSVSDLVGD
-130 LVDGSPIIFKPNPGP
+130 SEVVFQANPGP

-175 LRYCHNP
+175 LRYCHNA

-205 LYPKAFPGAKFR
+205 LYTKAFPGAKFR

-234 YLDKDKDVTRFQGQ
+234 YLDRDKDVTRFQGQ

-275 TTDSELQQHLY
+275 STDPELQENLY

-296 GGWWVKKTYIEG
+296 GGWWVKKMYIEG
-308 LEPNKPFP
+308 TPENKAFP
-316 AFDIET
+316 AFDIDT
-322 KSPFLWPN
+322 RKTFVWPS

-348 LTDNPYLMADGQYEA
+348 LTDNPHLMADGQYEA
-363 MLRSLPEVERKR
+363 MLRSLPDVERKR

-388 FPEFSRSKHVVEH
+388 FPEFSRTKHVVEP
-401 FELPTNWPRIR
+401 FDLPTNWPRIR
-412 AADYGYASPSCV
+412 AADYGYSAPSCV

-434 IWIYRELYVKHL
+434 IWVYRELYAKHL
-446 TAEQLADKITEQL
+446 TAEQLADRILEAEQI
-459 DPTPHYTV
+459 DPLPHYTV

-479 PSIAETMMRA
+479 PSIAEVMMRQ

-500 VQGKMEI
+500 IQGKMEI

-514 PYTEEPRLRIFSSC
+514 PYTKEPRVRFFSTC
-528 QNIIKQ
+528 QNIVKQ
-534 LAGIPLS
+534 VAGIPLS
-541 KSNSEDVDTKSEDH
+541 KTNSEDVDTKAEDH
-555 AYDALRYMLMTR
+555 AYDALRYMMMTR
-567 MSGYTSI
+567 MSGYASI

-582 SQVYQVQDE
+582 NHVHKVQDE
-591 TFGY
+591 VFGY

>member
-1 MDDQQNNPPKKR
+1 MAQAATKR
-13 SRPKRESLTA
+13 TYQLSTA
-23 PRKRVL
+23 
-29 VPPDPATVDK
+29 
-39 PRTRGRP
+39 
-46 KKDPNQPKAEY
+46 
-57 KLSDRE
+57 E
-63 RARRSVQMRLRN
+63 RARRSAQKRLRD
-75 AKKSAA
+75 AKKKAQQA
-81 TQQRKAE
+81 TKKAE
-88 YKKKK
+88 TKRKKARDLESTIGR
-93 VKKLTDSADKIEK
+93 VEK
-106 ALQGEKTRVIDQG
+106 AIKGADTAVIDMG
-119 DLTNLPDAVGD
+119 DISVLPSSVSDLVGD
-130 LVDGSPIIFKPNPGP
+130 SEVVFQANPGP

-175 LRYCHNP
+175 LRYCHNA

-205 LYPKAFPGAKFR
+205 LYTKAFPGAKFR

-234 YLDKDKDVTRFQGQ
+234 YLDRDKDVTRFQGQ

-275 TTDSELQQHLY
+275 STDPELQENLY

-296 GGWWVKKTYIEG
+296 GGWWVKKMYIEG
-308 LEPNKPFP
+308 TPENKAFP
-316 AFDIET
+316 AFDIDT
-322 KSPFLWPN
+322 RKTFVWPS

-348 LTDNPYLMADGQYEA
+348 LTDNPHLMADGQYEA
-363 MLRSLPEVERKR
+363 MLRSLPDVERKR

-388 FPEFSRSKHVVEH
+388 FPEFSRTKHVVEP

-412 AADYGYASPSCV
+412 AADYGYSAPSCV

-434 IWIYRELYVKHL
+434 IWVYRELYAKHL
-446 TAEQLADKITEQL
+446 TAEQLADRILEAEQI
-459 DPTPHYTV
+459 DPLPHYTV

-479 PSIAETMMRA
+479 PSIAEVMMRQ

-500 VQGKMEI
+500 IQGKMEI

-514 PYTEEPRLRIFSSC
+514 PYTKEPRVRFFSTC
-528 QNIIKQ
+528 QNIVKQ
-534 LAGIPLS
+534 VAGIPLS
-541 KSNSEDVDTKSEDH
+541 KTNSEDVDTKAEDH
-555 AYDALRYMLMTR
+555 AYDALRYMMMTR
-567 MSGYTSI
+567 MSGYASI

-582 SQVYQVQDE
+582 NHVHKVQDE
-591 TFGY
+591 VFGY

>member
-1 MDDQQNNPPKKR
+1 MTEATA
-13 SRPKRESLTA
+13 PKRG
-23 PRKRVL
+23 
-29 VPPDPATVDK
+29 
-39 PRTRGRP
+39 RGRP
-46 KKDPNQPKAEY
+46 KKDPNAPKQRYFLSFAE
-57 KLSDRE
+57 K
-63 RARRSVQMRLRN
+63 ARRQSQKRLRD
-75 AKKSAA
+75 AKKRAD
-81 TQQRKAE
+81 
-88 YKKKK
+88 
-93 VKKLTDSADKIEK
+93 KLTKVAESKRRYARKLEEKVGKVEK
-106 ALQGEKTRVIDQG
+106 ALKGDTTTVVDTG
-119 DLTNLPDAVGD
+119 DLATLPPPVQELVGSRE
-130 LVDGSPIIFKPNPGP
+130 VVFQPNEGP
-145 QEEFLSAG
+145 QEEFLSAS

-175 LRYCHNP
+175 LRYCTNP

-275 TTDSELQQHLY
+275 STDPELQQNLY
-286 MRCTANPGGV
+286 MRCTANPGGI
-296 GGWWVKKTYIEG
+296 GGWWIKKMYIDVGEH
-308 LEPNKPFP
+308 NKPFP
-316 AFDIET
+316 ASDVET
-322 KSPFLWPN
+322 GKPFLWPQ
-330 GHEKAG
+330 GHEKEG
-336 QPLFFRKFVPAR
+336 EPLFYRRFIPAR
-348 LTDNPYLMADGQYEA
+348 LTDNPFLMADGQYEA
-363 MLRSLPEVERKR
+363 MLRSLPEIERKR
-375 LLEGDWDVAEGAA
+375 LLEGDWDVADGAA
-388 FPEFSRSKHVVEH
+388 FPEFSRAKHVVEP
-401 FELPTNWPRIR
+401 FDLPTNWPRIR

-434 IWIYRELYVKHL
+434 IWIYRELYVKQL
-446 TAEQLADKITEQL
+446 TAEQLADKILEAEQL
-459 DPTPHYTV
+459 DPLPHYTV

-479 PSIAETMMRA
+479 PSIAETMMRC

-500 VQGKMEI
+500 IQGKMEI

-514 PYTEEPRLRIFSSC
+514 PRTEEPRLRVFSNCS
-528 QNIIKQ
+528 NTIKQ
-534 LAGIPLS
+534 LAAIPLS
-541 KSNSEDVDTKSEDH
+541 KTNSEDVDTKAEDH

-567 MSGYTSI
+567 MTGYAAI
-574 HKQLGAIK
+574 HQTLNGIK
-582 SQVYQVQDE
+582 NQVYQVQNE

>member
-1 MDDQQNNPPKKR
+1 MAQAATKR
-13 SRPKRESLTA
+13 TYQLSTA
-23 PRKRVL
+23 
-29 VPPDPATVDK
+29 
-39 PRTRGRP
+39 
-46 KKDPNQPKAEY
+46 
-57 KLSDRE
+57 E
-63 RARRSVQMRLRN
+63 RARRAAQKRLRD
-75 AKKSAA
+75 AKKKAQHA
-81 TQQRKAE
+81 TKKAE
-88 YKKKK
+88 TKRKKARDLESTIGR
-93 VKKLTDSADKIEK
+93 VEK
-106 ALQGEKTRVIDQG
+106 AIKGADTAVIDMG
-119 DLTNLPDAVGD
+119 DISVLPSSVSDLVGD
-130 LVDGSPIIFKPNPGP
+130 SEVVFQANPGP

-205 LYPKAFPGAKFR
+205 LYTKAFPGAKFR

-234 YLDKDKDVTRFQGQ
+234 YLDRDKDVTRFQGQ

-275 TTDSELQQHLY
+275 STDPELQENLY

-296 GGWWVKKTYIEG
+296 GGWWVKKMYIEG
-308 LEPNKPFP
+308 TPENKAFP
-316 AFDIET
+316 AFDIDT
-322 KSPFLWPN
+322 RKTFVWPS

-348 LTDNPYLMADGQYEA
+348 LTDNPHLMADGQYEA
-363 MLRSLPEVERKR
+363 MLRSLPDVERKR

-388 FPEFSRSKHVVEH
+388 FPEFSRTKHVVEP
-401 FELPTNWPRIR
+401 FDLPTNWPRIR
-412 AADYGYASPSCV
+412 AADYGYSAPSCV

-434 IWIYRELYVKHL
+434 IWVYRELYAKHL
-446 TAEQLADKITEQL
+446 TAEQLADRILEAEQI
-459 DPTPHYTV
+459 DPLPHYTV

-479 PSIAETMMRA
+479 PSIAEVMMRQ

-500 VQGKMEI
+500 IQGKMEI

-514 PYTEEPRLRIFSSC
+514 PYTKEPRVRFFSTC
-528 QNIIKQ
+528 QNIVKQ
-534 LAGIPLS
+534 VAGIPLS
-541 KSNSEDVDTKSEDH
+541 KTNSEDVDTKAEDH
-555 AYDALRYMLMTR
+555 AYDALRYMMMTR
-567 MSGYTSI
+567 MSGYASI

-582 SQVYQVQDE
+582 NHVHKVQDE
-591 TFGY
+591 VFGY

>member
-1 MDDQQNNPPKKR
+1 M
-13 SRPKRESLTA
+13 A
-23 PRKRVL
+23 
-29 VPPDPATVDK
+29 
-39 PRTRGRP
+39 GRP
-46 KKDPNQPKAEY
+46 KKDPNAPKASY
-57 KLSDRE
+57 NLSTRE
-63 RARRSVQMRLRN
+63 RARRAAQKKLRA
-75 AKKSAA
+75 AKKRAEKSTKAA
-81 TQQRKAE
+81 EDKRRYARNMAKSMG
-88 YKKKK
+88 K
-93 VKKLTDSADKIEK
+93 VEK
-106 ALQGEKTRVIDQG
+106 ALNGSETTVIDQG
-119 DLTNLPDAVGD
+119 DLTDLPPAVTD
-130 LVDGSPIIFKPNPGP
+130 LIEDTEVVFKPNSGP
-145 QEEFLSAG
+145 QEEFLSAS

-175 LRYCHNP
+175 LRFCHNP

-205 LYPKAFPGAKFR
+205 LYTKAFPGAKFR

-275 TTDSELQQHLY
+275 STDPELQQHLY

-296 GGWWVKKTYIEG
+296 GGWWVKKMYIEG
-308 LEPNKPFP
+308 TPENKPFP
-316 AFDIET
+316 AFDIDT
-322 KSPFLWPN
+322 MKPFCWPT

-388 FPEFSRSKHVVEH
+388 FPEFSRSKHVVEP
-401 FELPTNWPRIR
+401 FDLPTNWPRIR
-412 AADYGYASPSCV
+412 AADYGYAAPSCV

-434 IWIYRELYVKHL
+434 IWIYRELYEKHL
-446 TAEQLADKITEQL
+446 TAEELADRILEAEEL
-459 DPTPHYTV
+459 DPLPHYTV

-479 PSIAETMMRA
+479 PSIAEVMMRQ

-500 VQGKMEI
+500 IQGKMEV
-507 HRRLADD
+507 HRRLAID
-514 PYTEEPRLRIFSSC
+514 PYSGEPRLRIFSTC
-528 QNIIKQ
+528 QNIVKQ
-534 LAGIPLS
+534 MAGIPLS
-541 KSNSEDVDTKSEDH
+541 KTNSEDVDTKSEDH
-555 AYDALRYMLMTR
+555 AYDALRYMMMTR
-567 MSGYTSI
+567 MTGYASI
-574 HKQLGAIK
+574 HQQLSSIK
-582 SQVYQVQDE
+582 NHVYKVQDE
-591 TFGY
+591 VFGY